1 MSLDQLGMLNDQY
14 EQERVSDWQRDSRYD
29 PDRFVADSL
38 ENVHRADRLLMFV
51 LGFLSGGVLGWL
63 LGWWV

>member
-1 MSLDQLGMLNDQY
+1 MSVDQLGPLADLY
-14 EQERVSDWQRDSRYD
+14 EKPCVSDWHSDPRYD
-29 PDRFVADSL
+29 PDRFVADNL

-63 LGWWV
+63 CGVWV

>member
-14 EQERVSDWQRDSRYD
+14 ERERVSDWSSDPRYD

-38 ENVHRADRLLMFV
+38 ESVHRADRLLMFV

-63 LGWWV
+63 CGVWV